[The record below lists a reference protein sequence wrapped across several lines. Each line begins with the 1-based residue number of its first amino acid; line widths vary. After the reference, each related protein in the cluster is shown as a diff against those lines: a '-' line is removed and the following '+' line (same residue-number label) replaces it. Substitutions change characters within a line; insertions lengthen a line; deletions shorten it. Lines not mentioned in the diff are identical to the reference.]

1 MEEKKN
7 IEIQEDEPLKQ
18 PQQEPETKVETE
30 ESPAKN
36 EKTSEEEASGKR
48 HKGRRAQAKALEEAK
63 AKYAELNN
71 TYLRLYSEF
80 LKSYILT

>member
-36 EKTSEEEASGKR
+36 ETKCFAIV
-48 HKGRRAQAKALEEAK
+48 
-63 AKYAELNN
+63 LN
-71 TYLRLYSEF
+71 
-80 LKSYILT
+80 